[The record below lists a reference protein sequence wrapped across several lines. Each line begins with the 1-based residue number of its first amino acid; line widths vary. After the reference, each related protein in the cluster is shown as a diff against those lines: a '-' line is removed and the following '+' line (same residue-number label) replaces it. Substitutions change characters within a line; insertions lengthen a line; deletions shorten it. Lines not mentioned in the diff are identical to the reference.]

1 MRVSDYKSHSELKPA
16 MASTSS
22 SSNSIATE
30 LLSNITKYG
39 YKKMVPYINERD
51 AVGLE
56 TFKSSKLGQLF
67 AVASRAHT
75 KMEGRIQAT
84 CLKSLATSVV
94 MMRWRYVKCC

>member
-1 MRVSDYKSHSELKPA
+1 

-22 SSNSIATE
+22 SSNSIAAE
-30 LLSNITKYG
+30 LLSNINKYG

-67 AVASRAHT
+67 AVDISRT
-75 KMEGRIQAT
+75 YKNGKGESRPLVRNIWQ
-84 CLKSLATSVV
+84 LQWS
-94 MMRWRYVKCC
+94 